1 MGGVKWRLILERRA
15 IRRCEREGEGEVEAG
30 EVGGGGGGGGLWGRV
45 QRGGSFLGLF
55 GMLLYWSGSEGH
67 QGSSTL
73 LGRRNKG

>member
-1 MGGVKWRLILERRA
+1 M
-15 IRRCEREGEGEVEAG
+15 EVEVG
-30 EVGGGGGGGGLWGRV
+30 EVGGVEVGGGEGGGLWGRV